1 MERSNAHLQQQ
12 LGKKDEQVTVSPT
25 TTMDTLPLVSPP
37 PSRET
42 PRETLPAAPAAPDDP
57 VRRPTRRHRWLL
69 WPLLA
74 AVVAALPLLPVEV
87 WLPHMDLP
95 SDDLSSTAD
104 PLPPLFPADVPSFLN
119 ATCLDSERR
128 FPLVVTPVDPS
139 VSIERVSEWVERNR
153 DIVTGWLDAY
163 GAVLLRGF
171 AVEEAAQ
178 FERVAMAYT
187 DRLDNIYLGTSP
199 REPVTNSEFVFTAS
213 EFESWKVV
221 PMHCEMSF
229 LPRPPEHLF
238 FFAKEM
244 PPDMVGGESPLVDM
258 RAVAKEMGEATR
270 AVFERKGIRYV
281 RAYPSA
287 RSSHPLDKYDP
298 FKTKSYEAMF
308 RHVPSAAT
316 DAAAVEA
323 ESRRQ
328 GFTPSWGPRGILKL
342 THETPAFRT
351 HPRTGD
357 EVWHNHLG
365 VLHSAAWADE
375 FAHAARHLRSA
386 RYAALSWLFYALDAL
401 IHRGLFGEAFGQHVT
416 HRGGEPI
423 AAEHVWHVRRLMWKH
438 TLTAPWRQ
446 GDIIL
451 VDNFR
456 LAHARMPFSTAGKRR
471 LWAIWA
477 KPPASLE

>member
-12 LGKKDEQVTVSPT
+12 LGKKDEHVTVSPN
-25 TTMDTLPLVSPP
+25 TTMDTLPLVPPP

-42 PRETLPAAPAAPDDP
+42 LRETLPAAPAAPDDP

-104 PLPPLFPADVPSFLN
+104 PLLPLSPADVPSFLN

-128 FPLVVTPVDPS
+128 FPLVVKPADPS

-153 DIVTGWLDAY
+153 DIVTGWLEAY

-199 REPVTNSEFVFTAS
+199 RESVTNSQFVFTAS

-258 RAVAKEMGEATR
+258 RAVAREMGEATR
-270 AVFERKGIRYV
+270 AAFERKGIRYV

-328 GFTPSWGPRGILKL
+328 GFTPSWGARRPLPLAALPRATVSATAVSTATL
-342 THETPAFRT
+342 PAPAIYPAT
-351 HPRTGD
+351 LAATAIPAAI
-357 EVWHNHLG
+357 
-365 VLHSAAWADE
+365 SAAAAAIPAAAIPATATAIATAQPHITTTAQPPRADSRDATPCL
-375 FAHAARHLRSA
+375 FTRAACEQA
-386 RYAALSWLFYALDAL
+386 R
-401 IHRGLFGEAFGQHVT
+401 
-416 HRGGEPI
+416 
-423 AAEHVWHVRRLMWKH
+423 
-438 TLTAPWRQ
+438 
-446 GDIIL
+446 
-451 VDNFR
+451 
-456 LAHARMPFSTAGKRR
+456 AG
-471 LWAIWA
+471 
-477 KPPASLE
+477 SSS

>member
-42 PRETLPAAPAAPDDP
+42 LRETLPAAPAAPDDP

-104 PLPPLFPADVPSFLN
+104 PLPPLIPADVPSFLN

-171 AVEEAAQ
+171 AVEEVAQ

-244 PPDMVGGESPLVDM
+244 PPDMVGGETPLVDM
-258 RAVAKEMGEATR
+258 RAVAREMGEATR

-308 RHVPSAAT
+308 RHVPSAAS

-328 GFTPSWGPRGILKL
+328 GFTPSWGARRPPPPSRPRPRHRLR
-342 THETPAFRT
+342 HRRFHRRPPRRR
-351 HPRTGD
+351 HPR
-357 EVWHNHLG
+357 HRHRHRLR
-365 VLHSAAWADE
+365 AASSLP
-375 FAHAARHLRSA
+375 LRS
-386 RYAALSWLFYALDAL
+386 LL
-401 IHRGLFGEAFGQHVT
+401 
-416 HRGGEPI
+416 EPTR
-423 AAEHVWHVRRLMWKH
+423 ETR
-438 TLTAPWRQ
+438 
-446 GDIIL
+446 
-451 VDNFR
+451 N
-456 LAHARMPFSTAGKRR
+456 
-471 LWAIWA
+471 
-477 KPPASLE
+477 PASSRVLPVNRPARDPQADARDAGLPHAPAHGRRG